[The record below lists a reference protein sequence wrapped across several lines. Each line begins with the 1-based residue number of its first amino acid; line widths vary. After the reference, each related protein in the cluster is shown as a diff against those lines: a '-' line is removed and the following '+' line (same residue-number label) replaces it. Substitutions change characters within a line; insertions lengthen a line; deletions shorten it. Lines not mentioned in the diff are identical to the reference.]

1 MSPENTPRPD
11 ALREQGP
18 RYRRLLSFRRAL
30 LIALGLEALFLI
42 YTSVN
47 WVDLPEG
54 RFTAKLFS
62 ARSTLT
68 FSPRMF
74 VAGLVQYNSTS
85 STFSTNVRF
94 RWEYQPG
101 SDFFVVYT
109 DGRDTLTQGVHGFL
123 NRSAAVKLTR
133 LLRF

>member
-1 MSPENTPRPD
+1 
-11 ALREQGP
+11 
-18 RYRRLLSFRRAL
+18 
-30 LIALGLEALFLI
+30 
-42 YTSVN
+42 
-47 WVDLPEG
+47 
-54 RFTAKLFS
+54 
-62 ARSTLT
+62 
-68 FSPRMF
+68 MF

-94 RWEYQPG
+94 RWEYHPG

-109 DGRDTLTQGVHGFL
+109 DGRDTLQEGAHGLL